1 MTPTPQLPIEEVLR
15 NELVSGDTVL
25 GTLGPIMS
33 HLLANHDNSLFSD
46 EIVARVRGMI
56 GHLANQML
64 DELGRTLELADP
76 GILAE
81 GQGREL
87 ASELATSQALLTHCH
102 ALALEWQ
109 LAERLEKRCAIDPV
123 LTPLLQ
129 ALIASTREETAEMAM
144 ALLASQVRFVQAQ
157 RRMELPLTELP
168 GDLFHHAVL
177 TWQTFSGNSDEAA
190 LQMANRA
197 MRDRFDE
204 GASRL
209 GLLDRLVGAMGNG
222 VRAALSI
229 SHAGVAIF
237 CTALA
242 SQSNQDRDVAVVST
256 NDRQLARLA
265 LALRSAGLRPKDIEK
280 EFLTIHPDTVLPE
293 GFESLRADRAGEML
307 QASGGWSPG

>member
-1 MTPTPQLPIEEVLR
+1 MTPTPQLPIEEVLQH
-15 NELVSGDTVL
+15 ELVSGDIVL
-25 GTLGPIMS
+25 GTLGPIIG

-46 EIVARVRGMI
+46 EIVARVRGMVN
-56 GHLANQML
+56 HLASQML
-64 DELGRTLELADP
+64 DELGTTLQLADP
-76 GILAE
+76 GVLAE

-87 ASELATSQALLTHCH
+87 AAELATSQALLTHCH

-129 ALIASTREETAEMAM
+129 ALIASDHDETAGTAM

-168 GDLFHHAVL
+168 GDLFHHALL
-177 TWQTFSGNSDEAA
+177 TWQTFSDGRDEEALRAA
-190 LQMANRA
+190 DRS

-204 GASRL
+204 STSRL
-209 GLLDRLVGAMGNG
+209 GLLNRLVGGMGNG

-229 SHAGVAIF
+229 AHAGVAIF
-237 CTALA
+237 CTAMA
-242 SQSNQDRDVAVVST
+242 NQSNQDRDLAVVST

-265 LALRSAGLRPKDIEK
+265 LALRSAGLRPKEV
-280 EFLTIHPDTVLPE
+280 EEQFLTIHPETTLPE
-293 GFESLRADRAGEML
+293 GFELLRADRAGEML
-307 QASGGWSPG
+307 SASGGWSPG